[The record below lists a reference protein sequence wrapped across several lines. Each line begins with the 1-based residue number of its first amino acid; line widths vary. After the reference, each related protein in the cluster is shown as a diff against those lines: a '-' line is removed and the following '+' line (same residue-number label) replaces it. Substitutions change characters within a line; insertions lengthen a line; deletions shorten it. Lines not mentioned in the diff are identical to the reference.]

1 MRADVAEQAAVLVGA
16 VLLVLEIKR
25 APLAE
30 DGEAEEYEQTDGPS
44 VHELGPSRH
53 FFDYTG
59 WREAEARGSVPGVCR
74 PGTTGL
80 RYSSATLRIAFSWRS
95 R

>member
-1 MRADVAEQAAVLVGA
+1 
-16 VLLVLEIKR
+16 VLLVLEIER

-59 WREAEARGSVPGVCR
+59 
-74 PGTTGL
+74 
-80 RYSSATLRIAFSWRS
+80 
-95 R
+95 